1 MIFNIVTKN
10 GSAVVSFCGAPN
22 ETITLSTIRGKK
34 LFENITLN
42 SHGIST
48 GTYKVPV
55 GTYIIKGKTSSE
67 VLPNG
72 RTVKIKKS
80 TTTVSTYPDGAIF
93 WFGNGD
99 KEGDSLYA
107 GGFTLQGGHRP
118 DKLGEKQNG
127 GYSKI
132 EKTDKNIGILS
143 ECPSSAGSEYANT
156 VYFPKSN
163 LSGYSYVNIYAT
175 CLNPSRVAFGFPKDK
190 KEEWE
195 SSMYISPT
203 TTDYALYSMAIPSD
217 RTDGYFAM
225 STFNI
230 TSGRIM
236 SYGSVRAVW
245 RDTTNNYSLES
256 LKSIS
261 KTIALSDTYRYGT
274 LVSNSKFKKL
284 SSLPA
289 TINKENYV
297 GVGQLFIGKNEDG
310 SEYRLNDYNATMV
323 SFPAV
328 NFSGISRRIKLNLYL
343 YVSSK
348 SNRTFRWAI
357 STSRQNEDAYRNK
370 GAVNDSNQLASG
382 TFKAR
387 INGEPN
393 EFLFECEDIPVNTP
407 LYIYLW
413 RDNDAYGNV
422 HVQQKVIVS
431 LIYTEE

>member
-22 ETITLSTIRGKK
+22 ETITLSTTRGKK
-34 LFENITLN
+34 LFENIVLN

-48 GTYKVPV
+48 ETYKVPV
-55 GTYIIKGKTSSE
+55 GTYIIKGKASSE
-67 VLPNG
+67 ILPNG
-72 RTVKIKKS
+72 RTVKIRKS
-80 TTTVSTYPDGAIF
+80 TTTVATYPDGAIF
-93 WFGNGD
+93 WFGNGN
-99 KEGDSLYA
+99 KEGDSLYS
-107 GGFTLQGGHRP
+107 GGFTLQGGHYP

-127 GYSKI
+127 GYSQIK
-132 EKTDKNIGILS
+132 KTDKNIGILS
-143 ECPSSAGSEYANT
+143 ECPDSAGSEYANT
-156 VYFPKSN
+156 LYFPKSN
-163 LSGYSYVNIYAT
+163 LNGYSYVNIYAN
-175 CLNPSRVAFGFPKDK
+175 CLNPSRIAFGFPNNK

-195 SSMYISPT
+195 SSMYVSPT
-203 TTDYALYSMAIPSD
+203 TDDYALYSMAIPSD

-230 TSGRIM
+230 TGGRIM
-236 SYGSVRAVW
+236 AHASVRAVW
-245 RDTTNNYSLES
+245 RDTTKNYSLES

-274 LVSNSKFKKL
+274 LVSNGKFAKL

-297 GVGQLFIGKNEDG
+297 GVGQLFKGVDNGKP
-310 SEYRLNDYNATMV
+310 YTLNDYNATMIP
-323 SFPAV
+323 FPAV
-328 NFSGISRRIKLNLYL
+328 KFSGTSRRIKLSLYL

-348 SNRTFRWAI
+348 TNRTFRWAI
-357 STSRQNEDAYRNK
+357 STSRQNENAYINK

-382 TFKAR
+382 IFTAR

-393 EFLFECEDIPVNTP
+393 EFLFECEDIPVSTP

-422 HVQQKVIVS
+422 HVQNKVVVS
-431 LIYTEE
+431 LVYTEE